1 MSARG
6 SRSSVAST
14 ASLVKLL
21 AFVVVTLL
29 AFGVLAATI
38 ANVQLG
44 AKVRYTAIFT
54 DATGLQKGDDV
65 RIAGVRVGQVTS
77 IGVVSSGGQAEAKV
91 GLKVLRSSALTQGTG
106 AVIRYRNLIG
116 QRFVAL
122 TQGAGGSAQLP
133 SGATIPASR
142 TQPALDLDV
151 LFNGFKPLFA
161 ALSPNDVNELSGEI
175 IQVLQG
181 EGGSIDQLLAHTAS
195 LTSTLADRDAVIG
208 QTVTNLNAVLGT
220 VQQRDGELGDLVDQM
235 TRFVSGLAADRTV
248 IGSSLTNIN
257 SLADQTA
264 DLLVAARPPLKAD
277 ISQLQ
282 DLAALL
288 NEPANT
294 QLFKQ
299 FAQSLPGKLATI
311 TRTATYG
318 SFFNFYLCHFDGTVV
333 VPTATKDV
341 SIPVADGIGSVDA
354 ARCT

>member
-1 MSARG
+1 MRT
-6 SRSSVAST
+6 T
-14 ASLVKLL
+14 ASLVKLI

-44 AKVRYTAIFT
+44 AKERYSAMFT

-77 IGVVSSGGQAEAKV
+77 IRVVTAGGRVEAKV
-91 GLKVLRSSALTQGTG
+91 GLKVLRSTALTQSTG

-122 TQGAGGSAQLP
+122 TEGTGSAARMAD
-133 SGATIPASR
+133 GATIPLGR

-181 EGGSIDQLLAHTAS
+181 EGGSINDLLAHTAS

-208 QTVTNLNAVLGT
+208 QTITNLNDVLGT
-220 VQQRDGELGDLVDQM
+220 VQQRDGQLGDLVDQL
-235 TRFVSGLAADRTV
+235 TRFVSGLAQDRKV

-257 SLADQTA
+257 ALAAQTA
-264 DLLVAARPPLKAD
+264 DLLVVARPPLKAD
-277 ISQLQ
+277 IGQLQ
-282 DLAALL
+282 DLAVLL
-288 NEPANT
+288 NKPSNT
-294 QLFKQ
+294 KVFKQ
-299 FAQSLPGKLATI
+299 FASNLPGKLATI

-333 VPTATKDV
+333 VPSGSKDV
-341 SIPVADGIGSVDA
+341 SIPVGNGVGSVDA
-354 ARCT
+354 ARCS

>member
-1 MSARG
+1 MRTS
-6 SRSSVAST
+6 

-21 AFVVVTLL
+21 IFAAVTLL
-29 AFGVLAATI
+29 AFGVLAGTI

-44 AKVRYTAIFT
+44 DKTHYTAIFT
-54 DATGLQKGDDV
+54 DAAGLQKGDDV
-65 RIAGVRVGQVTS
+65 RIAGVRVGEVTGIS
-77 IGVVSSGGQAEAKV
+77 VVDDHGAAEAKV
-91 GLKVLRSSALTQGTG
+91 GLSVLRSAPLTQGTN

-122 TQGAGGSAQLP
+122 TQGTGSAGLLA
-133 SGATIPASR
+133 SGATIPVSR

-161 ALSPNDVNELSGEI
+161 ALSPDDVNELSGEI

-181 EGGSIDQLLAHTAS
+181 EGGSINQLLAHTAS

-220 VQQRDGELGDLVDQM
+220 VEQRDGQLGSLVDQM
-235 TRFVSGLAADRTV
+235 DRFVSGLAADRSV

-257 SLADQTA
+257 ALADQTA

-277 ISQLQ
+277 IGQLR

-288 NEPANT
+288 NKPANT
-294 QLFKQ
+294 KVFEQ
-299 FAQSLPGKLATI
+299 FASNLPVKLSKI

-318 SFFNFYLCHFDGTVV
+318 SFFNFYLCDFDGVVV
-333 VPTATKDV
+333 VPTSTKNV
-341 SIPVADGIGSVDA
+341 TVPVGDGVGHVDA
-354 ARCT
+354 ARCS

>member
-1 MSARG
+1 MKT
-6 SRSSVAST
+6 T
-14 ASLVKLL
+14 ASLVKLI
-21 AFVVVTLL
+21 AFAVATLL

-44 AKVRYTAIFT
+44 AKAHYTAIFT

-65 RIAGVRVGQVTS
+65 RIAGVRVGEVKS
-77 IGVVSSGGQAEAKV
+77 IGLVTRGGRSEAKV
-91 GLKVLRSSALTQGTG
+91 GFEVLKTSALTQGTD

-116 QRFVAL
+116 QRFLAL
-122 TQGAGGSAQLP
+122 TEGTGSAAPLP
-133 SGATIPASR
+133 AGATIPVSR
-142 TQPALDLDV
+142 TQPALDLDA

-195 LTSTLADRDAVIG
+195 LTSTLADRDQVIG
-208 QTVTNLNAVLGT
+208 QTITNLNDVLGT
-220 VQQRDGELGDLVDQM
+220 VQQHDSQLGDLVDQLD
-235 TRFVSGLAADRTV
+235 RFVSGLAQDRTV

-257 SLADQTA
+257 ALADQTA
-264 DLLVAARPPLKAD
+264 DLLVAARPPLKGD
-277 ISQLQ
+277 IGQLR

-288 NEPANT
+288 NKPSNT
-294 QLFKQ
+294 KVFKQ
-299 FAQSLPGKLATI
+299 FAQNLPGKLATI

-318 SFFNFYLCHFDGTVV
+318 SFFNFYLCSFDGTVV
-333 VPTATKDV
+333 LPTGGKNAT
-341 SIPVADGIGSVDA
+341 IPVGNGIGSVDA